1 MNAPIVSTAMGA
13 LLFEFISEYVGAGS
27 VLLVCLFALT
37 KGGRPERIGAGAFL
51 TGWFLSILAQ
61 KYIGYASTQWPILL
75 IDLVVLAIFVAL
87 VWKSPRS
94 WPVWASAFQLL
105 AVASHVMVLMQLRPE
120 ISAFYTV
127 VNMTGYGIVIALAV
141 GTFFAWQE
149 RRAVG
154 IEQD

>member
-1 MNAPIVSTAMGA
+1 MGA

-37 KGGRPERIGAGAFL
+37 KGGRPERIGAGTMLVA
-51 TGWFLSILAQ
+51 WFLSILSQ
-61 KYIGYASTQWPILL
+61 TYLGYASVQWPMFL
-75 IDLVVLAIFVAL
+75 IDLIVLIVFVAL

-94 WPVWASAFQLL
+94 WPVWACAFQLL
-105 AVASHVMVLMQLRPE
+105 TVASHVMVLLKLRPE

-127 VNMTGYGIVIALAV
+127 LNMTGYGIMIAIAV

-154 IEQD
+154 IDED